1 MIQNEHPASDSYSSL
16 RIRPATDVDRPHL
29 ILLINAAYSIETFF
43 AGTRTDEDRLAAMMR
58 KGVVL
63 AAEDGNGQLL
73 GCVYTEVRGKRGY
86 IGQLAVDPARQSRGL
101 GMRIMASAEEHLRHQ
116 GCEAVDILVLS
127 LRPELP
133 PIYRRHGYVETGVEE
148 FHSLRP
154 LKPGNE
160 CHCIVMVKQL

>member
-1 MIQNEHPASDSYSSL
+1 MSECVIPAPAL
-16 RIRPATDVDRPHL
+16 RIRSATAADRAHL
-29 ILLINAAYSIETFF
+29 IPLINAAYSIETFF
-43 AGTRTDEDRLAAMMR
+43 AGTRTDEERLAAMMR

-63 AAEDGNGQLL
+63 TAEDGNGQLL

-86 IGQLAVDPARQSRGL
+86 LGQLPADPARQNRGL
-101 GMRIMASAEEHLRHQ
+101 GMRIMEAAEEHLRHQ

-133 PIYRRHGYVETGVEE
+133 PIYRRHGYVETGAEE
-148 FHSLRP
+148 FHSPRP

-160 CHCIVMVKQL
+160 CHCIVMSKQL

>member
-1 MIQNEHPASDSYSSL
+1 MTQNERLSSDPDSSL
-16 RIRPATDVDRPHL
+16 RVRHATDADRSRL

-86 IGQLAVDPARQSRGL
+86 LGQLAVDPARQSRGL
-101 GMRIMASAEEHLRHQ
+101 GMRIMAAAEEHLRHQ

-133 PIYRRHGYVETGVEE
+133 PIYRRHGYVETGAEE
-148 FHSLRP
+148 FHSPRP

-160 CHCIVMVKQL
+160 CHCIVMSKQL